1 MQNKNY
7 TSLPKFLAQTDYLWH
22 LENEIREA
30 IAYEAKR
37 DGSTADFN
45 DPFYRDKLDAEV
57 KNTIVRAFSQYGIN
71 L

>member
-1 MQNKNY
+1 MKNKNY
-7 TSLPKFLAQTDYLWH
+7 TPLPRFLAQTDYLWH
-22 LENEIREA
+22 LEKEIREV

-45 DPFYRDKLDAEV
+45 NPFYREWLDEEI
-57 KNTIVRAFSQYGIN
+57 KNTIVRAFGQYGIN